1 MDGLMID
8 SEPFHQKAFD
18 EALKEVGSSL
28 SVEENNERYVGITD
42 LDAAFDMIERKHLH
56 VKPIDLVTR
65 KQHFYK
71 RYLQTHITANDGLL
85 ELLHFLKHS
94 DIKVAIASSSTLEE
108 ISSVID
114 RLEIRDYIDFYC
126 SGTQVP
132 KGKPAPDVFLFA
144 ASNLG
149 TDPTECVVLE
159 DAPSGL
165 RAGKAANMHVIVV
178 PSRETKGK
186 DFTEAD
192 AIFTSLK
199 EVPEYIKQRF

>member
-42 LDAAFDMIERKHLH
+42 LDAAFDMIERKQLH
-56 VKPIDLVTR
+56 IKPIDLVIR

-85 ELLHFLKHS
+85 ELLRFLKHS
-94 DIKVAIASSSTLEE
+94 EIKVAIASSSTLEE
-108 ISSVID
+108 IGSVID
-114 RLEIRDYIDFYC
+114 RLKIRDYIDFFC

-132 KGKPAPDVFLFA
+132 KGKPDPDVFLYA
-144 ASNLG
+144 AKRSI
-149 TDPTECVVLE
+149 DC
-159 DAPSGL
+159 
-165 RAGKAANMHVIVV
+165 
-178 PSRETKGK
+178 SR
-186 DFTEAD
+186 
-192 AIFTSLK
+192 L
-199 EVPEYIKQRF
+199 